1 MSAVNGFELV
11 HEREI
16 PEYKTRAK
24 LYRHLK
30 TGAELLSME
39 NDDENKTFGI
49 TFRTPP
55 ADSTGLPHILEHAVL
70 GGSRKYQ
77 AKEPFVELIKGSLYT
92 FINAITFGD
101 HTSYPV
107 ASTNTQDFYN
117 LVDVYLDAVF
127 HPLITPHHLAQEG
140 WHYELNHLD
149 DPLIYKGVVFNEMK
163 GAYSSPDGL
172 LGRNTIRRLF
182 PDNVYGRDSGGD
194 PKVMPELTY
203 EQFKQFHQ
211 TYYHPSNAM
220 IYFYG
225 DDDPARRFEVLE
237 RYLANFERA
246 EVDSAVSFHPP
257 FPEPQHHVLPYAV
270 DPGTDG
276 RKKGYTHMAWA
287 LPETADPELVWG
299 LSILSYAIVGTQA
312 SPLRKALLDSGL
324 GEDLTGSGLSTRMK
338 QMTFSAGM
346 KGMNTADSA
355 KVESLILATLEKLA
369 TEGIEPD
376 MVEAAINSIEFS
388 LRENNTG
395 SFPRGLSLMFRA
407 LGNWVYDLDPLLP
420 VQFEAALAAVKNN
433 LANPAYLPDLI
444 RTHLLDNPHRITLV
458 LQPDPELRQRE
469 ETAEKEKLAAVK
481 TSLNEAQLQQIM
493 AETAELKRRQEAPD
507 TPENLAAIPRL
518 TLADLERQI
527 RTIPSEEVG
536 FQNGRILHHDLFTNG
551 ILYLDIA
558 FDFHTVPA
566 DLLPY
571 LSLFLSCLV
580 QIGTEKEDYVKLSQR
595 IGRKTGGI
603 WGSSLVSSIRKF
615 EPQGKFEPQIFTD
628 DTDQTDQIGVNP
640 SYPSI
645 SVVKSPPTAARLLLR
660 GKATLPQLPDLLA
673 IMQDILLTIRLDNRD
688 RFRQIVLKAKAAKE
702 SGLVPAGNSV
712 VATRLHAYFNEADWV
727 AEQMGGLNYL
737 FFLRQVAQDIE
748 TDWPGVLQKL
758 EQVRGLVI
766 NQNNYL
772 CNVTLDATSYAQ
784 IRPQL
789 EQLLA
794 ALPAHPA
801 QTVQWNPAL
810 VPQHEGLTIPA
821 QVNYVGKAA
830 NLYEL
835 GYQLHGSIS
844 VITRY
849 LRTTWLWDKVR
860 VQGGA
865 YGVSCGFDRDSGVL
879 TYTSYRDPNLVGTL
893 DVYNQSGN
901 FLRQLN
907 LPQDELVKGIIGT
920 IGAMDGYQL
929 PDAKGYT
936 SLVRYLIGITDADR
950 QQYRDEVLATTPAD
964 FQTFADVLDRVAAQ
978 GYVAVMGSVE
988 GITAVNTN
996 NWLKVTKVM

>member
-11 HEREI
+11 REQEI
-16 PEYKTRAK
+16 SEYKTRAK
-24 LYRHLK
+24 VYRHLK

-39 NDDENKTFGI
+39 NDDENKAFGI

-140 WHYELNHLD
+140 WHYELNRLD

-172 LGRNTIRRLF
+172 LGRTTMQRLF
-182 PDNVYGRDSGGD
+182 PNNVYGLDSGGD

-211 TYYHPSNAM
+211 TYYHPSNAL

-225 DDDPARRFEVLE
+225 DDDPARRLE
-237 RYLANFERA
+237 MLEGYLANFERA

-257 FPEPQHHVLPYAV
+257 FPEPQRHIVPYAV

-276 RKKGYTHMAWA
+276 SKKGFTHMAWA

-299 LSILSYAIVGTQA
+299 FSTLSHAIVGTQA

-324 GEDLTGSGLSTRMK
+324 GEDLTGSGLSTRAK
-338 QMTFSAGM
+338 QMTFSVGM

-369 TEGIEPD
+369 TEGIEPE
-376 MVEAAINSIEFS
+376 MVEAAVNSIEFS

-407 LGNWVYDLDPLLP
+407 LGNWIYDLDPLVP
-420 VQFEAALAAVKNN
+420 IQFEKALTAIKTNI
-433 LANPAYLPDLI
+433 ANPDYLPGLI
-444 RTHLLDNPHRITLV
+444 RTHLLNNPHRVTIL
-458 LQPDPELRQRE
+458 LQPDTDLRQQE
-469 ETAEKEKLAAVK
+469 ETAEKDKLAAIK
-481 TSLNEAQLQQIM
+481 ARLSDAELQQIM
-493 AETAELKRRQEAPD
+493 AETAELKRRQETPD
-507 TPENLAAIPRL
+507 TLENLAAIPRL

-527 RTIPSEEVG
+527 RTIPSEEAV

-551 ILYLDIA
+551 ILYLDVA

-603 WGSSLVSSIRKF
+603 WGSSLVSSMRKF
-615 EPQGKFEPQIFTD
+615 EPQIYTD
-628 DTDQTDQIGVNP
+628 GTDQTRENP
-640 SYPSI
+640 PHLRLSASHF
-645 SVVKSPPTAARLLLR
+645 SPPTAARLLLR
-660 GKATLPQLPDLLA
+660 GKSTLPQLPDLLA

-702 SGLVPAGNSV
+702 SGLVPGGNSV

-766 NQNNYL
+766 NQNNFL
-772 CNVTLDATSYAQ
+772 CNVTLDAANYAQ

-789 EQLLA
+789 EQFLV
-794 ALPAHPA
+794 ALPAHPT
-801 QTVQWNPAL
+801 QPVEWNPTL

-830 NLYEL
+830 NLYDL

-865 YGVSCGFDRDSGVL
+865 YGASCSFDRDSGVL
-879 TYTSYRDPNLVGTL
+879 TYTSYRDPNLASTL
-893 DVYNQSGN
+893 EAYDQSGS
-901 FLRQLN
+901 FLRQLD
-907 LPQDELVKGIIGT
+907 LPQDELVRSIIGT

-936 SLVRYLIGITDADR
+936 SLVRHLIGITDADR
-950 QQYRDEVLATTPAD
+950 QQYRDEVLSTTLAA
-964 FQTFADVLDRVAAQ
+964 FKAFADVLDQVAAQ
-978 GYVAVMGSVE
+978 GQVVVMGSVE
-988 GITAVNTN
+988 GITAVNTPT
-996 NWLKVTKVM
+996 WLKVTKVL

>member
-11 HEREI
+11 REQEI
-16 PEYKTRAK
+16 SEYKTRAK
-24 LYRHLK
+24 VYRHLK

-39 NDDENKTFGI
+39 NDDENKAFGI

-140 WHYELNHLD
+140 WHYELNRLD

-172 LGRNTIRRLF
+172 LGRTTMQRLF
-182 PDNVYGRDSGGD
+182 PNNVYGLDSGGD

-211 TYYHPSNAM
+211 TYYHPSNAL

-225 DDDPARRFEVLE
+225 DDDPARRLE
-237 RYLANFERA
+237 MLEGYLANFERA

-257 FPEPQHHVLPYAV
+257 FPEPQRHIVPYAV

-276 RKKGYTHMAWA
+276 SKKGFTHMAWA

-299 LSILSYAIVGTQA
+299 FSTLSYAIVGTQA

-324 GEDLTGSGLSTRMK
+324 GEDLTGSGLSTRAK
-338 QMTFSAGM
+338 QMTFSVGM

-369 TEGIEPD
+369 TEGIEPE
-376 MVEAAINSIEFS
+376 MVEAAVNSIEFS

-407 LGNWVYDLDPLLP
+407 LGNWIYGLDPLVP
-420 VQFEAALAAVKNN
+420 VQFEKALTAIKTNI
-433 LANPAYLPDLI
+433 ANPDYLPGLI
-444 RTHLLDNPHRITLV
+444 RTHLLNNPHRVTIL
-458 LQPDPELRQRE
+458 LQPDADLRQQE
-469 ETAEKEKLAAVK
+469 ETAEKDKLAAIKANLSNV
-481 TSLNEAQLQQIM
+481 ELQQIM
-493 AETAELKRRQEAPD
+493 AETAELKRRQETPD
-507 TPENLAAIPRL
+507 TLENLAAIPRL
-518 TLADLERQI
+518 TLADLEQQI
-527 RTIPSEEVG
+527 RAIPSEEAV

-603 WGSSLVSSIRKF
+603 WGSSLVSSMRKF
-615 EPQGKFEPQIFTD
+615 EPQIYTD
-628 DTDQTDQIGVNP
+628 GTDQTRENP
-640 SYPSI
+640 PHLRLSASHF
-645 SVVKSPPTAARLLLR
+645 SPPTAARLLLR
-660 GKATLPQLPDLLA
+660 GKSTLPQLPDLLA

-702 SGLVPAGNSV
+702 SGLVPGGNSV

-766 NQNNYL
+766 NQNNFL
-772 CNVTLDATSYAQ
+772 CNVTLDAANYAQ

-789 EQLLA
+789 EQFLS
-794 ALPAHPA
+794 ALPAHPTQPA
-801 QTVQWNPAL
+801 EWNPAL

-830 NLYEL
+830 NLYDL

-865 YGVSCGFDRDSGVL
+865 YGASCSFDRDSGVL
-879 TYTSYRDPNLVGTL
+879 TYTSYRDPNLASTL
-893 DVYNQSGN
+893 EAYDQSGS
-901 FLRQLN
+901 FLRQLD
-907 LPQDELVKGIIGT
+907 LPQDELVRSIIGT

-936 SLVRYLIGITDADR
+936 SLVRHLIGITDADR
-950 QQYRDEVLATTPAD
+950 QQYRDEVLSTTLAA
-964 FQTFADVLDRVAAQ
+964 FKAFADVLDQVAAQ
-978 GYVAVMGSVE
+978 GQVVVMGAVE
-988 GITAVNTN
+988 GITAVNTA
-996 NWLKVTKVM
+996 NWLKVTKVL